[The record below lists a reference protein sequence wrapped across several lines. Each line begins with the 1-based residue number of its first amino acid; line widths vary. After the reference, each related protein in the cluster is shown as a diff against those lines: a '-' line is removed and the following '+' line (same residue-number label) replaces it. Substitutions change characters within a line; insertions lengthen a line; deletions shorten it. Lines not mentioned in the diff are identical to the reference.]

1 MKPYNPRK
9 FVPDMCKI
17 AYNLTQAFVLFS
29 HTVNSNLK
37 PVHHFRFAFLLL
49 LFSFSHTTTVLGP
62 AIFFVVFIK
71 IFLLFFLSNYNKS
84 TISFLQPCGPHHS
97 IWATFW
103 DQLQLEYPWTV
114 LGSELPPWDFLPF
127 SVLFQSQTFVNCY
140 FLSEDRTNSNKWD
153 MKN

>member
-49 LFSFSHTTTVLGP
+49 LFSFP
-62 AIFFVVFIK
+62 I
-71 IFLLFFLSNYNKS
+71 
-84 TISFLQPCGPHHS
+84 
-97 IWATFW
+97 
-103 DQLQLEYPWTV
+103 LQLFWVQP
-114 LGSELPPWDFLPF
+114 
-127 SVLFQSQTFVNCY
+127 Y
-140 FLSEDRTNSNKWD
+140 FLSFSSKYSCYFFCQIIIKVPYLFYSHVVHIILFGQLFGTNFSWNIRGQFWVPSYHCGIFCPSLYYFSCRCF
-153 MKN
+153 